1 MEKGKMVVRD
11 GPPRVQ
17 PCRIA
22 TARPSWAPPSAGWA
36 KLNTD
41 GSFVAATG
49 AAGGGMI
56 LRDDGGDI
64 IYSTCREIRS
74 CESVLEAELSTC
86 REGLD
91 LALHRTTMPIIVEM
105 DSAEA
110 VAMLKAPTTDRSQH
124 RSLVEEI
131 SSLAALE
138 AREVVFAQCSR

>member
-1 MEKGKMVVRD
+1 
-11 GPPRVQ
+11 
-17 PCRIA
+17 
-22 TARPSWAPPSAGWA
+22 
-36 KLNTD
+36 
-41 GSFVAATG
+41 
-49 AAGGGMI
+49 MI

-91 LALHRTTMPIIVEM
+91 LALRRATLPSIVEM

-124 RSLVEEI
+124 RSLIEEI

-138 AREVVFAQCSR
+138 AREVAFAQCSR